1 MPAIVRTSVD
11 LPAPLAPT
19 IAEHGAVRDLERD
32 VLDRLDLAH
41 DALARG
47 RGAVTVLRSVGRRSN
62 VVL

>member
-19 IAEHGAVRDLERD
+19 IPSTVPCGIVERD

-41 DALARG
+41 DLLA
-47 RGAVTVLRSVGRRSN
+47 AAEAA
-62 VVL
+62 